1 MRFNGQVAPE
11 THDAKLETIL
21 RDRLDALIVREK
33 EYDPRAPAE
42 GGLRLRS
49 PYGFQ
54 KEVEGSLTI
63 HARRKMC
70 PALEHDIGTPLDE
83 RRRMLFILGTQ
94 KGGTTFLFN
103 ALNKHRGFVGADH
116 AYGCVPLP
124 CGTPPS
130 ILLRGPLDPSR
141 SKSVSCGLLVAD
153 LCVVR
158 ATAFEHVR
166 RTFYDMARNGTLI
179 FTSQMCTC
187 KGNILHA

>member
-1 MRFNGQVAPE
+1 MRFNGQVATE
-11 THDAKLETIL
+11 KHDVKLEGIL
-21 RDRLDALIVREK
+21 RDRLDALIARER

-70 PALEHDIGTPLDE
+70 PALEHDLGTPLDE

-103 ALNKHRGFVGADH
+103 ALHKHKGFVGADH
-116 AYGCVPLP
+116 AYGCGPLHIWS
-124 CGTPPS
+124 TPPS
-130 ILLRGPLDPSR
+130 IRAIENQLPLD
-141 SKSVSCGLLVAD
+141 A
-153 LCVVR
+153 
-158 ATAFEHVR
+158 
-166 RTFYDMARNGTLI
+166 
-179 FTSQMCTC
+179 
-187 KGNILHA
+187 